1 MSRPTKPLIAISTS
15 TFTGD
20 DAEHCSTSV
29 ERAGGEP
36 WLITP
41 GNGLSPDEIL
51 SKVSGLLITGGE
63 DIHPSWYGQNPEPD
77 AHVRALPARDEFEQP
92 LLRAALNADYPVLC
106 ICRGF
111 QALNVAMGG
120 TLIQHLEGHRTE
132 KEEGQDE
139 GFVFHRIFITPGS
152 KLTSILGIGGF
163 VRVNSWHHQG
173 IREANRAAGLITS
186 AYSLDDGLVEGL
198 ESHNHDWVVGV
209 QCHPETPGGVPP
221 YFENLFKGFVERA
234 ARRLSTNPPP

>member
-1 MSRPTKPLIAISTS
+1 MTLRTKPLIAISTS
-15 TFTGD
+15 TLTGD
-20 DAEHCSTSV
+20 DPEHCSAAV

-36 WLITP
+36 WLIVP

-51 SKVSGLLITGGE
+51 SKANGLLVTGGE
-63 DIHPSWYGQNPEPD
+63 DIDPSWYGQEIDPN
-77 AHVRALPARDEFEQP
+77 AHVYTLPERDAFEQP
-92 LLRAALNADYPVLC
+92 LLRAAIEADYPILC

-120 TLIQHLEGHRTE
+120 TLVQHLDGHRTE
-132 KEEGQDE
+132 ASEDREQ
-139 GFVFHRIFITPGS
+139 GFTFHRIYITPGS

-173 IREANRAAGLITS
+173 IREANRSPRLLTS

-198 ESHNHDWVVGV
+198 ESTEHDWVIGL

-234 ARRLSTNPPP
+234 ARRLEVNSIG